1 MRHVVFVVE
10 GGESGTYWK
19 RKERKG
25 RSASRQRERGK
36 ERAGG
41 EERERESSPINI
53 PPPTPKKAS
62 PPTPELHPRPCWKTI
77 GKAQKKRYRVPLDN

>member
-1 MRHVVFVVE
+1 MEEKGR
-10 GGESGTYWK
+10 
-19 RKERKG
+19 ERKG
-25 RSASRQRERGK
+25 KEDQLRDREREGK
-36 ERAGG
+36 NAREER
-41 EERERESSPINI
+41 RERESSPINI